1 MNKIEP
7 EYNSLQSESSIIVKS
22 DLSKENFS
30 QKMEIEDN
38 NLKKKQIK
46 NNPFRKKSDNS
57 TKTTEI
63 DSSPAF
69 LSKKKNLFFI
79 KNKKLNPNDI
89 FSSKENKQIFNLTKK
104 KLENLNLKNNLLNHS
119 ITERL
124 RAKIIDWIIEVLKL
138 YNQKESTIYK
148 TIFLL
153 DYYLKKKKTK
163 IEVKSIHLIGATCIF
178 IASKNEEVY
187 YIKLNVLLDKILYNK
202 FTRKDILC
210 KELDILKE
218 IDFKVNLPNVYD
230 VIKFGFCF
238 FNFKNNKIMNF
249 FQKSCLLLNKM
260 FLFSEN
266 ITKKF
271 NYNEIA
277 AFSMI
282 LTMNIIKK
290 LNKKL
295 DFNKYV
301 KEILDLFCINKKD
314 VLINLQNLN
323 NYIITFDE
331 SFSFIKSLKRFYT
344 FDYN

>member
-153 DYYLKKKKTK
+153 D
-163 IEVKSIHLIGATCIF
+163 
-178 IASKNEEVY
+178 
-187 YIKLNVLLDKILYNK
+187 KILYNK

-331 SFSFIKSLKRFYT
+331 SFSFIKSLK
-344 FDYN
+344 